1 MSNIEKQAE
10 LATNIKLSFR
20 QRIDYSISEFGYNS
34 IYYWISAFMAVFLT
48 DQMGIAAGV
57 VSFLTLFVRIFDGI
71 NDPIIG
77 SMADRSVDKGKGKYK
92 PWVRWGAL
100 AMSLSII
107 ALFAMQASWSY
118 TFKMIY
124 MWVTYLLVTIFS
136 TCCNMP
142 FGALNG
148 VLTSDSGERAKLSG
162 LRMVFANVGASWA
175 GLIAV
180 PLIVFFSG
188 VGDGAT
194 QTPRGYL
201 LAVIVC
207 VVIGLPTLFWSSYK
221 VKEVVKPP
229 KHQVKIPMKKQ
240 FAAFFQNKYAIIIAL
255 SFFMIGFCAYGKMTV
270 MVFYF
275 TYVCNN
281 AALVSIA
288 ATLGLVA
295 AIVGSGF
302 VGSWVFSWL
311 KNKGTCLIFCYGLSG
326 LFAVIGYFL
335 TPGSTLWFI
344 TFAISQ
350 VMHCA
355 GIGHAYGI
363 VGDTVDA
370 GEYKSGVRVDGF
382 ISSFVS
388 LMMKAGGAVGPAV
401 LIAWMGAAGYVPNV
415 AQTATVQNVMNIG
428 MNLITGLCC
437 LLIVIFNLFFDLT
450 PEKHEKI
457 RLELERRRAE

>member
-1 MSNIEKQAE
+1 M
-10 LATNIKLSFR
+10 
-20 QRIDYSISEFGYNS
+20 
-34 IYYWISAFMAVFLT
+34 FLT
-48 DQMGIAAGV
+48 DQMGIAAGA

-240 FAAFFQNKYAIIIAL
+240 FSAFFQNKYAIIIAL

-311 KNKGTCLIFCYGLSG
+311 KNKGKCLIFCYGLSG

-363 VGDTVDA
+363 VGDTVDV

-415 AQTATVQNVMNIG
+415 VQTATVQNVMNIG

>member
-1 MSNIEKQAE
+1 M
-10 LATNIKLSFR
+10 
-20 QRIDYSISEFGYNS
+20 
-34 IYYWISAFMAVFLT
+34 FLT
-48 DQMGIAAGV
+48 DQMGIAAGA

-188 VGDGAT
+188 VGDGTT

-229 KHQVKIPMKKQ
+229 KH
-240 FAAFFQNKYAIIIAL
+240 
-255 SFFMIGFCAYGKMTV
+255 
-270 MVFYF
+270 
-275 TYVCNN
+275 
-281 AALVSIA
+281 
-288 ATLGLVA
+288 
-295 AIVGSGF
+295 
-302 VGSWVFSWL
+302 
-311 KNKGTCLIFCYGLSG
+311 
-326 LFAVIGYFL
+326 
-335 TPGSTLWFI
+335 
-344 TFAISQ
+344 
-350 VMHCA
+350 
-355 GIGHAYGI
+355 
-363 VGDTVDA
+363 
-370 GEYKSGVRVDGF
+370 
-382 ISSFVS
+382 
-388 LMMKAGGAVGPAV
+388 
-401 LIAWMGAAGYVPNV
+401 
-415 AQTATVQNVMNIG
+415 
-428 MNLITGLCC
+428 
-437 LLIVIFNLFFDLT
+437 
-450 PEKHEKI
+450 
-457 RLELERRRAE
+457 

>member
-1 MSNIEKQAE
+1 
-10 LATNIKLSFR
+10 
-20 QRIDYSISEFGYNS
+20 
-34 IYYWISAFMAVFLT
+34 
-48 DQMGIAAGV
+48 
-57 VSFLTLFVRIFDGI
+57 
-71 NDPIIG
+71 
-77 SMADRSVDKGKGKYK
+77 MADRSVDKGKGKYK

-107 ALFAMQASWSY
+107 ALLAMQASWSY

-188 VGDGAT
+188 VGDGTT

-311 KNKGTCLIFCYGLSG
+311 KNKGKCLIFCYGLSG

-363 VGDTVDA
+363 VGDTVDV

-401 LIAWMGAAGYVPNV
+401 LLAWMGAAGCADGHRPERHEHRHEPHH
-415 AQTATVQNVMNIG
+415 G
-428 MNLITGLCC
+428 S
-437 LLIVIFNLFFDLT
+437 LLPAHRDLQ
-450 PEKHEKI
+450 PVLRPHAGE
-457 RLELERRRAE
+457 A